1 MHYKKIEELYDELK
15 SGQAGLSSAQAE
27 LRLKENGKNII
38 EKTKKQTLLVKF
50 LEQFKNIMVIIL
62 LISAIVSIT
71 ISLTHKDLYELI
83 EGFVI
88 LFIVI
93 MNACIG
99 VFQENKAQAC
109 LDELEK
115 KTATH
120 VHVIRDKK
128 EIVVLAEDLVI
139 GDIVKISAGDVVSAD
154 IRLIESNGLTADE
167 SSLTGESIS
176 VEKDANVILSSD
188 IVLAERKNMVFSGSL
203 ITTGKAIGIVVATG
217 NSTELG
223 KIAKLLTHGK
233 KDMTPLQ
240 KTIEKIGKFITFT
253 VLSVCVIIF
262 FLELFCT
269 QNTNII
275 SALMTAVAL
284 AVAGIPESL
293 PAVITLIMALGVQQL
308 AKRKVII
315 KHLHAVETLGSC
327 EIICTD
333 KTGTLTQNKM
343 KVVEV
348 FPHKTAENTE
358 CFKQLVNCMYLCS
371 EATIEKG
378 KVVAEPT
385 EKAIF
390 EYATQFYDNLPRPR
404 INEIAFNSK
413 RKMMSTINQDNQL
426 SCQSFVYT
434 KGAFDRVVEKCKYI
448 QIDNQVLELNEERKK
463 MLTEQNNN
471 MASKALRV
479 LAFCYKP
486 YIDGTE
492 VEEDLIFLGLIG
504 LRDEPRKEA
513 KQAIEKCLKAG
524 MKPVMITGD
533 HALTAFAIA
542 KELKIAKNFKQVI
555 TGEELNKMTDQEL
568 YEKVQN
574 YTVFARVSAEHK
586 MKIVKAYKKYGKIV
600 AMTGDG
606 VNDAPSL
613 KIADI
618 GVGMGISG
626 TEVAKS
632 VADMI
637 ITDDNFN
644 SIIVAVE
651 EGRKVYSNIQKALQ
665 YLMSTNAVEIFGM
678 LFALVFFPNYTFLLP
693 SQMLFINL
701 VTDSLPAFALGMEN
715 VEPTIMEKPPRKV
728 KTNILADEVGVG
740 IVYQAII
747 QLIIVSTVYCTG
759 IRCYTPKIATTMVFF
774 TIIWLQLLHSVNCK
788 SNQSIIGKN
797 IFDNKT
803 FNICFII
810 TFAVNILV
818 CCLPLCYMI
827 FNLEALNFSQWL
839 FVALSAISI
848 IPACEIV
855 KLFINSNWSL
865 KSFHKKKIKSKS

>member
-1 MHYKKIEELYDELK
+1 MHYKKIEEIYNELN
-15 SGQAGLSSAQAE
+15 SGQVGLNEKEAE

-38 EKTKKQTLLVKF
+38 EKTKKRPLIVKF

-62 LISAIVSIT
+62 LVSAIISIT
-71 ISLTHKDLYELI
+71 IATTHEDLYELI
-83 EGFVI
+83 EGLVI

-109 LDELEK
+109 LDELER

-120 VHVIRDKK
+120 AHVIRGGK
-128 EIVVLAEDLVI
+128 EIVVLAENLVI

-154 IRLIESNGLTADE
+154 IRLINSNGLTADE
-167 SSLTGESIS
+167 SSLTGESVA
-176 VEKDANVILSSD
+176 VEKDAEQTLNKDV
-188 IVLAERKNMVFSGSL
+188 VLAERKNMVFSGSL
-203 ITTGKAIGIVVATG
+203 ITTGKATGIVVATA
-217 NSTELG
+217 NQTELG
-223 KIAKLLTHGK
+223 KIAKMLAHSK

-253 VLSVCVIIF
+253 VLSVCVVIF
-262 FLELFCT
+262 FLELFCA

-343 KVVEV
+343 KVVEIY
-348 FPHKTAENTE
+348 PQKNNNTD
-358 CFKQLVNCMYLCS
+358 CFKQLINCMYLCN
-371 EATIEKG
+371 EAVIENG
-378 KVVAEPT
+378 KIIAEPT

-390 EYATQFYDNLPRPR
+390 EYARQYYDNIERPR
-404 INEIAFNSK
+404 IDEISFNSK
-413 RKMMSTINQDNQL
+413 RKMMSTINQGNQPL
-426 SCQSFVYT
+426 VFT
-434 KGAFDRVVEKCKYI
+434 KGAFDRVVKKCKYI
-448 QIDNQVLELNEERKK
+448 QLDDKIVELTAEH
-463 MLTEQNNN
+463 LHTITEKNNN

-486 YIDGTE
+486 YDKSTE
-492 VEEDLIFLGLIG
+492 VEDNLIFLGLVG

-513 KQAIEKCLKAG
+513 KQAIEKCLKSG

-542 KELKIAKNFKQVI
+542 KELKIAKNFGQVI

-586 MKIVKAYKKYGKIV
+586 MKIVKAYKRYGKIV

-626 TEVAKS
+626 TEVARS
-632 VADMI
+632 VADII

-665 YLMSTNAVEIFGM
+665 YLMSTNSVEIFGM
-678 LFALVFFPNYTFLLP
+678 LFALIFFPNFTFLLP

-715 VEPTIMEKPPRKV
+715 VEPTIMEKPPRKA

-759 IRCYTPKIATTMVFF
+759 IRCFTPKIATTMVFF

-788 SNQSIIGKN
+788 TNQTIIGKN
-797 IFDNKT
+797 LFDNKT
-803 FNICFII
+803 FNICFAI
-810 TFAVNILV
+810 TFVVNLLV
-818 CCLPLCYMI
+818 CCLPICYMI
-827 FNLEALNFSQWL
+827 FNLEPLNFSQWI
-839 FVALSAISI
+839 FVILSAISV

-855 KLFINSNWSL
+855 KLFINSNWTI
-865 KSFHKKKIKSKS
+865 KSFRKKRIKTKS

>member
-1 MHYKKIEELYDELK
+1 MHYKKIEELYSELN
-15 SGQAGLSSAQAE
+15 SGQAGLSEAQAE

-38 EKTKKQTLLVKF
+38 EKTKKQPLIVKF

-62 LISAIVSIT
+62 LVSAIISMT
-71 ISLTHKDLYELI
+71 IAFTHKDLYELV
-83 EGFVI
+83 EGLVI

-120 VHVIRDKK
+120 THIIRGGK
-128 EIVVLAEDLVI
+128 EMVVLAEDLVV

-154 IRLIESNGLTADE
+154 IRLIDSNSLSADE
-167 SSLTGESIS
+167 SSLTGESTAVGKEAEAVLS
-176 VEKDANVILSSD
+176 KDT
-188 IVLAERKNMVFSGSL
+188 VLAERKNMLFSGSL
-203 ITTGKAIGIVVATG
+203 ITTGKGTGIVVATA

-223 KIAKLLTHGK
+223 KIAKLLTHSK

-240 KTIEKIGKFITFT
+240 KTIAKIGKFITIT
-253 VLSVCVIIF
+253 VLSVCVVIF

-343 KVVEV
+343 EVVAI
-348 FPHKTAENTE
+348 FPPKTQENTE
-358 CFKQLVNCMYLCS
+358 THKKLINCMYLCN
-371 EATIEKG
+371 EAVVENG

-390 EYATQFYDNLPRPR
+390 EYAQQFYDHQERPR
-404 INEIAFNSK
+404 IDEIAFNSK
-413 RKMMSTINQDNQL
+413 RKMMSTINQDDQTT
-426 SCQSFVYT
+426 VYT
-434 KGAFDRVVEKCKYI
+434 KGAFDRVIKKCKYI
-448 QIDNQVLELNEERKK
+448 QINNQVVELTSEHKRQ
-463 MLTEQNNN
+463 LTEQNDE

-486 YIDGTE
+486 YDNNQE
-492 VEEDLIFLGLIG
+492 VENDLIFLGLVG

-513 KQAIEKCLKAG
+513 RLAIEKCLKAG

-542 KELKIAKNFKQVI
+542 KELKIAKHFNQVI
-555 TGEELNKMTDQEL
+555 TGEDINKMTDQEL

-586 MKIVKAYKKYGKIV
+586 MKIVKAYKKHGKIV

-626 TEVAKS
+626 TEVSKS

-678 LFALVFFPNYTFLLP
+678 LFALIFFPNFTFLLP

-728 KTNILADEVGVG
+728 KTKLLADEVGVG

-759 IRCYTPKIATTMVFF
+759 IRCFTPQIATTMVFF

-788 SNQSIIGKN
+788 TNQSIIGKN
-797 IFDNKT
+797 LLDNKT
-803 FNICFII
+803 FNICFLI
-810 TFAVNILV
+810 TFIVNLMV
-818 CCLPLCYMI
+818 CCLPVGYII
-827 FNLEALNFSQWL
+827 FNLEPLNFSQWL
-839 FVALSAISI
+839 FVILSSISI
-848 IPACEIV
+848 IPACEVV
-855 KLFINSNWSL
+855 KIFINSNWKA
-865 KSFHKKKIKSKS
+865 KSFHQRRIKKKS